1 MYKLLIFL
9 GLVLVVSVSGEEKCI
24 GAACHASQG
33 LQFIGKFVR
42 HYLESQPSDLTL
54 TDGVHLVN
62 VGGNDAG
69 EERAADDNSI
79 LTSVVNFLRR
89 HELKIK
95 LPELMPDS
103 DSLSRSFKEAMDDLN
118 SNEIGGII
126 LNYVILLCIQ
136 HPFYFSIEYL
146 N

>member
-1 MYKLLIFL
+1 MWKLLAVFSFVV
-9 GLVLVVSVSGEEKCI
+9 VLVSGSAEPEDKCV

-42 HYLESQPSDLTL
+42 NYLESQPSDLVL
-54 TDGVHLVN
+54 TEGVHLVA
-62 VGGNDAG
+62 VGGNDADPQYA
-69 EERAADDNSI
+69 RAANDNS
-79 LTSVVNFLRR
+79 LVTSVVNFLRR

-103 DSLSRSFKEAMDDLN
+103 ESMSRTFNEVMEDFKN
-118 SNEIGGII
+118 NEIGGISSTRQ
-126 LNYVILLCIQ
+126 LIQ
-136 HPFYFSIEYL
+136 IISNEIY